1 MNCQF
6 SLYWSFE
13 QRTKSSKWIRNASI
27 VMQISIKTN
36 EQLLTGEIDAHWNLL
51 NLSIIIWKEVVLKRG
66 YFLH

>member
-13 QRTKSSKWIRNASI
+13 QRTKSSKQIPNASI

-36 EQLLTGEIDAHWNLL
+36 EQLLTGEIDAYWNLL
-51 NLSIIIWKEVVLKRG
+51 NVSIVI
-66 YFLH
+66 